1 MRVRWEYVLVPPIEP
16 RLQQRYLQMVQS
28 HAQASQALA
37 SGIHA
42 LPDAWSVFA
51 ATQAAYRFLNNPRVT
66 LRALVRP
73 LIEVSRAEVQTACDR
88 WALVVHDWSQLMYP
102 AHDGKRDRIALSS
115 RGGPEGYELQTALVV
130 SDRDGSPLAPLAMS
144 LRAADGVHCSRS
156 LRVRPALSPLD
167 ELAPVMHF
175 AERQSLGRPLVHI
188 IDAEADSV
196 AHFREWSQSGVF
208 FLVRADDRLV
218 EWEGR
223 EQKCSAIRIALVERN
238 AFREVRRVAYHGKP
252 ARQHVAEVAVRL
264 LRAGQRNR
272 PGSSDRQKIPG
283 PPLPLRLV
291 LAEVRSADGE
301 VLATWRLLTNLPPEI
316 DDSTVALWYY
326 WRWSIEKYFKLLK
339 SAGMNVEQ
347 WQQETAH
354 AIAAR
359 LLVASMACVTVW
371 RIARSSHPQAEN
383 ARQLLTRLSGRQ
395 MKRSRTWTMPAI
407 LAGMWNLLAMM
418 EVLRHHSLEELRE
431 LAQIAFTNPRAP

>member
-1 MRVRWEYVLVPPIEP
+1 
-16 RLQQRYLQMVQS
+16 LQRRYLQMVES

-42 LPDAWSVFA
+42 LPDTRSVFA
-51 ATQAAYRFLNNPRVT
+51 ATQAAHRFLNNPRVT
-66 LRALVRP
+66 LRALAKP
-73 LIEVSRAEVQTACDR
+73 LIDAARTEMTTACDR

-102 AHDGKRDRIALSS
+102 GHDGKRDRIGLSS

-130 SDRDGSPLAPLAMS
+130 SDRAGLPLAPVAMS

-156 LRVRPALSPLD
+156 LKVRGALSPLD
-167 ELAPVMHF
+167 ELAPVMSF
-175 AERQSLGRPLVHI
+175 VERQSLGRPLVHL

-196 AHFREWSQSGVF
+196 AHFREWSRSGAF

-223 EQKCSAIRIALVERN
+223 EQKCSAIRLALVERN
-238 AFREVRRVAYHGKP
+238 AFREVRSVAYHGKL
-252 ARQHVAEVAVRL
+252 AQQHVAEVAVRL

-272 PGSSDRQKIPG
+272 PGSNDRQKIPG

-301 VLATWRLLTNLPPEI
+301 VLATWRLLTNLPA
-316 DDSTVALWYY
+316 DVDGSTVALWYY

-339 SAGMNVEQ
+339 SAGMNIET
-347 WQQETAH
+347 WQQESAH

-359 LLVASMACVTVW
+359 LLVASMACVAVW

-383 ARQLLTRLSGRQ
+383 ARRLLVRLSGRQ
-395 MKRSRTWTMPAI
+395 MKRSQPWTMPAM
-407 LAGMWNLLAMM
+407 LAGMWNLLAMIK
-418 EVLRHHSLEELRE
+418 VLHHYSFDELHE
-431 LAQIAFTNPRAP
+431 LAGIAFANPPPP

>member
-1 MRVRWEYVLVPPIEP
+1 
-16 RLQQRYLQMVQS
+16 MVES

-42 LPDAWSVFA
+42 LPDARSVFS

-66 LRALVRP
+66 LRALARP
-73 LIEVSRAEVQTACDR
+73 LIEAARSEAATACDR

-102 AHDGKRDRIALSS
+102 GHDAKCDRVALSS

-130 SDRDGSPLAPLAMS
+130 SDRDGTPLAPVAMS
-144 LRAADGVHCSRS
+144 LRAAEGVHCSRS
-156 LRVRPALSPLD
+156 FKVRPALSPLD
-167 ELAPVMHF
+167 ELAPVMNF
-175 AERQSLGRPLVHI
+175 VEQQSLERPLVHI

-196 AHFREWSQSGVF
+196 AHFREWADNGRI

-218 EWEGR
+218 EWEGSER
-223 EQKCSAIRIALVERN
+223 KCSAIRAVLEERN
-238 AFREVRRVAYHGKP
+238 AFRNVRRVEYHGKS
-252 ARQHVAEVAVRL
+252 ARQYVAEVAVRL

-272 PGSSDRQKIPG
+272 PGVGDRQKIPG

-291 LAEVRSADGE
+291 LAEMRSVEGQ
-301 VLATWRLLTNLPPEI
+301 VLATWRLLTNLPADV
-316 DDSTVALWYY
+316 DDSTVALWYH

-339 SAGMNVEQ
+339 SAGMNVEH
-347 WQQETAH
+347 WQQATAH

-371 RIARSSHPQAEN
+371 RLARSSHPQAEN
-383 ARQLLTRLSGRQ
+383 ARQLLVRLSGRQ
-395 MKRSRTWTMPAI
+395 MKRSQPWTMPAM
-407 LAGMWNLLAMM
+407 LAGMWNLLAMI
-418 EVLRHHSLEELRE
+418 EVLQHYSPDELHE
-431 LAQIAFTNPRAP
+431 LAQVAFAKPRAP

>member
-1 MRVRWEYVLVPPIEP
+1 
-16 RLQQRYLQMVQS
+16 MVES

-42 LPDAWSVFA
+42 LPDARSVFS

-66 LRALVRP
+66 LRALAKP
-73 LIEVSRAEVQTACDR
+73 LIEVARSEAATACDR
-88 WALVVHDWSQLMYP
+88 WTLVVHDWSQLMYP
-102 AHDGKRDRIALSS
+102 GHDSKRDRIALSS
-115 RGGPEGYELQTALVV
+115 RGGPEGYELQTALAV
-130 SDRDGSPLAPLAMS
+130 SDRDGTPLAPVAMS

-156 LRVRPALSPLD
+156 FKVRPALSPLD
-167 ELAPVMHF
+167 ELAPVMNF
-175 AERQSLGRPLVHI
+175 VEQQSLERPLVHI

-196 AHFREWSQSGVF
+196 AHFREWANNGRI

-218 EWEGR
+218 EWEGSER
-223 EQKCSAIRIALVERN
+223 KCSAIRAVLEERN
-238 AFREVRRVAYHGKP
+238 AFRDVRRVEYHGKP
-252 ARQHVAEVAVRL
+252 ARQYVAEVAVRL

-272 PGSSDRQKIPG
+272 PGVGDRQKIPG

-291 LAEVRSADGE
+291 LAEVRSADGQ
-301 VLATWRLLTNLPPEI
+301 VLATWRLLTNLPADV

-339 SAGMNVEQ
+339 SAGMNVEH
-347 WQQETAH
+347 WQQATAH
-354 AIAAR
+354 AIIAR

-371 RIARSSHPQAEN
+371 RLARSSHPQAAN
-383 ARQLLTRLSGRQ
+383 ARQLLVRLSGRQ
-395 MKRSRTWTMPAI
+395 MKRSQPWTMPAM

-418 EVLRHHSLEELRE
+418 EVLHHYSPDELHE
-431 LAQIAFTNPRAP
+431 LAQIAFAKPRAP

>member
-1 MRVRWEYVLVPPIEP
+1 
-16 RLQQRYLQMVQS
+16 MVES

-42 LPDAWSVFA
+42 LPDARSVFS

-66 LRALVRP
+66 LRALARP
-73 LIEVSRAEVQTACDR
+73 LVEAARSEAATACDR

-102 AHDGKRDRIALSS
+102 GHDAKPDRIALSS

-130 SDRDGSPLAPLAMS
+130 SDRDGTPLAPVAMS

-156 LRVRPALSPLD
+156 FKVRPALSPLD
-167 ELAPVMHF
+167 ELTPVMNF
-175 AERQSLGRPLVHI
+175 VEQQSLERPLVHI

-196 AHFREWSQSGVF
+196 AHFREWANNGRI

-218 EWEGR
+218 EWEGSER
-223 EQKCSAIRIALVERN
+223 KCSAIRAVLEERN
-238 AFREVRRVAYHGKP
+238 AFRDVRRVEYHGKP
-252 ARQHVAEVAVRL
+252 ARQYVAEVAVRL

-272 PGSSDRQKIPG
+272 PGVGDRQKIPG

-291 LAEVRSADGE
+291 LAEVRGADGQ
-301 VLATWRLLTNLPPEI
+301 VLATWRLLTNLPAGV
-316 DDSTVALWYY
+316 DDSTVGLWYY

-339 SAGMNVEQ
+339 SAGMNVEH
-347 WQQETAH
+347 WQQATAH

-359 LLVASMACVTVW
+359 LLVASMACTTVW
-371 RIARSSHPQAEN
+371 RLARSSHPQAEN
-383 ARQLLTRLSGRQ
+383 ARQLLVRLSGRQ
-395 MKRSRTWTMPAI
+395 MKRSQPWTMPAM

-418 EVLRHHSLEELRE
+418 EVLQHYSPDELHQ
-431 LAQIAFTNPRAP
+431 LAQIAFAKPRAP

>member
-1 MRVRWEYVLVPPIEP
+1 
-16 RLQQRYLQMVQS
+16 MVKS

-42 LPDAWSVFA
+42 LPDTRSVFA
-51 ATQAAYRFLNNPRVT
+51 STQAAYRFLNNPRVT
-66 LRALVRP
+66 LRALARP
-73 LIEVSRAEVQTACDR
+73 LVEAARAEVATACDR

-102 AHDGKRDRIALSS
+102 GHNAKQDRAALSS

-130 SDRDGSPLAPLAMS
+130 SDRDGTPLAPVAMS

-156 LRVRPALSPLD
+156 LKVRSPLSPLD
-167 ELAPVMHF
+167 ELSPTMRF
-175 AERQSLGRPLVHI
+175 AEQQSLGRPLVHI

-196 AHFREWSQSGVF
+196 AHFREWSHSGRF

-218 EWEGR
+218 EWEGCER
-223 EQKCSAIRIALVERN
+223 KCSAIRSVIEDQN
-238 AFREVRRVAYHGKP
+238 AFREVRPVAYHGTP
-252 ARQHVAEVAVRL
+252 AQQHVAEVAVRL

-272 PGSSDRQKIPG
+272 PGAGDRQKVPG

-291 LAEVRSADGE
+291 FAEVRSSEGQ
-301 VLATWRLLTNLPPEI
+301 VLATWRLLTNLPAEI
-316 DDSTVALWYY
+316 DDATVALWYY

-347 WQQETAH
+347 WQQATAH
-354 AIAAR
+354 AVAAR

-371 RIARSSHPQAEN
+371 RLARSSHPQAEN
-383 ARQLLTRLSGRQ
+383 ARQLLVRLSGRQ
-395 MKRSRTWTMPAI
+395 MKRSQLWTMPAM
-407 LAGMWNLLAMM
+407 LAGLWNLLAMM
-418 EVLRHHSLEELRE
+418 EVLDQYTTHQLHE
-431 LAQIAFTNPRAP
+431 LATIAFPNPRAP